1 MQHIMKIRPAWKNKQ
16 GEQGGAI
23 VSLPTSLLREVGVQV
38 GDSLSVSVQ
47 DGAVVMKK
55 IVEVTRVQ

>member
-1 MQHIMKIRPAWKNKQ
+1 MKHIMKIRPAWKNKK

-38 GDSLSVSVQ
+38 GDSFSISVA
-47 DGAVVMKK
+47 DGTIIMKK
-55 IVEVTRVQ
+55 IVEA